1 MHFMGAPSKALD
13 DALIE
18 VWRQALLDH
27 SNTVKIAGESFAI
40 RKTASKRL
48 VEVDFTFDGQPYHS
62 LSRIPSARPR
72 YARSMKE
79 VQERSKVVTALTA
92 FSA

>member
-18 VWRQALLDH
+18 VWRQGLLDH
-27 SNTVKIAGESFAI
+27 SNTVKIAGESFLFAKPPASALSKAI
-40 RKTASKRL
+40 SLSEGSPTAAS
-48 VEVDFTFDGQPYHS
+48 
-62 LSRIPSARPR
+62 SRIPSDRPR